1 MLDYLGHSLAASL
14 AFGFAA
20 GLVWWLLTRF
30 LDMLAGGWSHFRK
43 AASDQ
48 KGVLGIIHG
57 DPRATA
63 HYYGCRLIAAAI
75 VVGLVLASVRF

>member
-1 MLDYLGHSLAASL
+1 MLAYLGSGLLASL

-20 GLVWWLLTRF
+20 GITWWLLTRF
-30 LDMLAGGWSHFRK
+30 LDVLAGGWRHFKQAGPDR
-43 AASDQ
+43 Q
-48 KGVLGIIHG
+48 GVLGIIHG
-57 DPRATA
+57 DARATA

>member
-14 AFGFAA
+14 AFGFMA
-20 GLVWWLLTRF
+20 GITWWLLTRF
-30 LDMLAGGWSHFRK
+30 LDVLAGGWRHFKR
-43 AASDQ
+43 ARPDQ
-48 KGVLGIIHG
+48 QGVLGIIHG
-57 DPRATA
+57 DARATA